1 MKYEEFEY
9 HAKRRDFALKLRQAD
24 TLTENK
30 LNQFLASEG
39 ITSAQW
45 SMLQYLYM
53 HRDRDVF
60 QKDLT
65 EYLMVRHTT
74 VIQTIRRLED
84 KGYVTV
90 FAEKKRTRISI
101 TQDGIK
107 LMEKIGQR
115 YYSSYM
121 NLFEGMDKTLLYVL
135 DVLLD
140 RYIETIRNI
149 E

>member
-9 HAKRRDFALKLRQAD
+9 HANRRDFALKLRQAD

-45 SMLQYLYM
+45 SMLQYFYT

-74 VIQTIRRLED
+74 VIQTIRRLKD

-101 TQDGIK
+101 TEDGIK